1 MTVPFF
7 RTPYN
12 YDRDAVSDETG
23 LRCEDES
30 LAQQSFK
37 DECDINVIVKRFG
50 LTGTMPESVQTP
62 VYADFT
68 DLVTDYHSAMD
79 LVLRADEA
87 FMSLPAAV
95 RVTFNNDAGA
105 FVDFCSDAK
114 NAEKMRELGLTNV
127 PLVDKIAAPVVS
139 PESSEK
145 SDGKV

>member
-1 MTVPFF
+1 MKVPFF
-7 RTPYN
+7 RSPYN

-37 DECDINVIVKRFG
+37 EECDINVIVKRFG
-50 LTGTMPESVQTP
+50 LTGTMPESVRTP

-68 DLVTDYHSAMD
+68 DMVTDYHSAME

-105 FVDFCSDAK
+105 FVDFCSDAN

-127 PLVDKIAAPVVS
+127 PLESKVTAPAIPPVT
-139 PESSEK
+139 SEN